1 MSRTYTSSAAS
12 SFGFDR
18 SGLPVIEAVVAVAR
32 RLWPSKT
39 AVNLSSRAGV
49 THRAAEFWL
58 AQGTGMS
65 ADALAELLRSDA
77 GREILE
83 ALMGDARPSWWP
95 AFKAD
100 LVFADLERRE
110 ADNRAAIEE
119 LRREFNS
126 RRAR

>member
-1 MSRTYTSSAAS
+1 MSRTYSTSAATF
-12 SFGFDR
+12 FGKER
-18 SGLPVIEAVVAVAR
+18 RILPVTEIVSAVAR

-39 AVNLSSRAGV
+39 ARNLASRAGV

-58 AQGTGMS
+58 AQNTGMS
-65 ADALAELLRSDA
+65 AEALAEILRSDA
-77 GREILE
+77 GRDVLE
-83 ALMGDARPSWWP
+83 GLMGNARPSWWP

-110 ADNRAAIEE
+110 AENREAIEE
-119 LRREFNS
+119 LRRAFDS

>member
-1 MSRTYTSSAAS
+1 MSRTYPTSAVN
-12 SFGFDR
+12 SFGFNR

-32 RLWPSKT
+32 RLWPNKT

-77 GREILE
+77 GRDILE
-83 ALMGDARPSWWP
+83 ALMGNARPSWWP
-95 AFKAD
+95 AFRRD
-100 LVFADLERRE
+100 LAIADLERRQDE
-110 ADNRAAIEE
+110 TARALEE
-119 LRREFNS
+119 LRSEHTA

>member
-1 MSRTYTSSAAS
+1 MPRTYSTSAVA
-12 SFGFDR
+12 SFGFER
-18 SGLPVIEAVVAVAR
+18 SGLPVIEAVVGVAR
-32 RLWPSKT
+32 RLWPVKT

-77 GREILE
+77 GRDILE
-83 ALMGDARPSWWP
+83 GIMGEAQPSWWT
-95 AFKAD
+95 AFKTD
-100 LVFADLERRE
+100 LALADLERRQAE
-110 ADNRAAIEE
+110 NHAAIEE
-119 LRREFNS
+119 LRREFTA

>member
-1 MSRTYTSSAAS
+1 MSRTYSTSAATF
-12 SFGFDR
+12 FGKER
-18 SGLPVIEAVVAVAR
+18 SILPVTEIVSAVAR

-39 AVNLSSRAGV
+39 ARNLASRAGV

-58 AQGTGMS
+58 AQNTGMS
-65 ADALAELLRSDA
+65 AEALAEILRSDA
-77 GREILE
+77 GREVLE
-83 ALMGDARPSWWP
+83 GLMGNARPSWWP

-110 ADNRAAIEE
+110 AENREAIEE
-119 LRREFNS
+119 LRRAFDS